1 MFPRS
6 SALTGKQQ
14 AMLELGGARIIK
26 IECMSINRVMPM
38 CAMPRA
44 VNGKTK
50 NFALDEKH
58 GIDINVDP
66 FCVGIKREECLCML
80 APPCM
85 LVRARSPMHD
95 SFRLHLIDSNP
106 IHSFRCDLIS

>member
-38 CAMPRA
+38 HTMPRA

-50 NFALDEKH
+50 NFALDAKH
-58 GIDINVDP
+58 GITDKAKDMVAGLTGGD
-66 FCVGIKREECLCML
+66 KKQ
-80 APPCM
+80 
-85 LVRARSPMHD
+85 
-95 SFRLHLIDSNP
+95 
-106 IHSFRCDLIS
+106 